1 MSGLLRSRFLLFGIG
16 TWESMTLGFMM
27 QFLIVFS
34 AFFEWLLLNSYGN
47 AFS

>member
-1 MSGLLRSRFLLFGIG
+1 MFGLPCNGLLLLEQG
-16 TWESMTLGFMM
+16 TWESMALGFMM

-34 AFFEWLLLNSYGN
+34 AFLEWLWLSSYGN